1 MMLGLLFLGQLTM
14 TASRLQTPYF
24 MIDEDKLR
32 HNLEIAQRLK
42 ELSGVKLVLALK
54 CFSTWGVF
62 DIIKPYLDGT
72 TSSGPYEVKL
82 GYETFADSSKDKETH
97 AYSVGYSEQDVLEV
111 ADICDKMI
119 FNSLSQLSA
128 YRHLVEGKA
137 AIGVRINPGVSRAGQ
152 DLADPARQFSR
163 LGVQADQLN
172 AAVFDSL
179 DGVMFHM
186 NCENKSADD
195 FIALLDS
202 ISQQFGAYL
211 DKLDW
216 VSLGGGVFF
225 TWPEY
230 EVEKLALALKSF
242 SEKHGVQLYL
252 EPGEAIITKTTDLV
266 VTVVDIVE
274 NGMKTAIVDSATEA
288 HRLDTLIYNEPASV
302 LEASEQGLH
311 QYVIGSCSC
320 LAGDQFCVANFD
332 QPLEI
337 GQRLHILDSAGYTMV
352 KLNWFNGLKMPSI
365 YCRRSNGDIEKLNE
379 FDYQDFKRSLSQW
392 TIS

>member
-1 MMLGLLFLGQLTM
+1 MSNNLP
-14 TASRLQTPYF
+14 TPYF
-24 MIDEDKLR
+24 MIDESKLIR
-32 HNLEIAQRLK
+32 NLEIAKQLK

-82 GYETFADSSKDKETH
+82 GHETFGGETH
-97 AYSVGYSEQDVLEV
+97 AYSVGYSEQDVKEV

-119 FNSLSQLSA
+119 FNSLSQLTA

-137 AIGVRINPGVSRAGQ
+137 SIGVRLNPGVSRAGQ

-163 LGVQADQLN
+163 LGVQAAQLSSE
-172 AAVFDSL
+172 VFDDL
-179 DGVMFHM
+179 DGVMFHI

-202 ISQQFGAYL
+202 ISERFGHYL

-225 TWPEY
+225 TWPGY
-230 EVEKLALALKSF
+230 EVEKLAQALKHF
-242 SEKHGVQLYL
+242 SEKHAVQLYL
-252 EPGEAIITKTTDLV
+252 EPGEAIITKTADLV

-288 HRLDTLIYNEPASV
+288 HRLDTLIYNEPASIG
-302 LEASEQGLH
+302 ESSDEGLH
-311 QYVIGSCSC
+311 EYVIGSCSC
-320 LAGDQFCVANFD
+320 LAGDQFCVAKFE
-332 QPLEI
+332 QPLKI

-352 KLNWFNGLKMPSI
+352 KLNWFNGLKMPSV
-365 YCRRSNGDIEKLNE
+365 YCQRSDGEIQKLNE

-392 TIS
+392 SVK